1 MPIIDAMF
9 TINPFKSFR
18 HLLEYGFSIIGT
30 STLWFM
36 FRYKKAFIDPPPE
49 KAETDGKKKGE
60 NKTKIA
66 ETLSWKDLSFF
77 RSQSIL
83 KKWIKDNLNFKI
95 PYSIAS

>member
-1 MPIIDAMF
+1 MPTLNAML

-49 KAETDGKKKGE
+49 KAEKDGNKKGE
-60 NKTKIA
+60 TEIKTA
-66 ETLSWKDLSFF
+66 ETFSWNDLSFF

-83 KKWIKDNLNFKI
+83 KK
-95 PYSIAS
+95 

>member
-1 MPIIDAMF
+1 MF
-9 TINPFKSFR
+9 TIKQFKSFR

-49 KAETDGKKKGE
+49 KAKKEGKKKGE

-77 RSQSIL
+77 RSQSSL
-83 KKWIKDNLNFKI
+83 KNGLKTT
-95 PYSIAS
+95 

>member
-1 MPIIDAMF
+1 ML
-9 TINPFKSFR
+9 TIQQFKSFR

-49 KAETDGKKKGE
+49 KAEEDGKKKGE

-66 ETLSWKDLSFF
+66 ETLSWNELSFF
-77 RSQSIL
+77 RSQSIM
-83 KKWIKDNLNFKI
+83 KKWVKDNLNINLLF
-95 PYSIAS
+95 SIASR